1 MSWQPKSTLGLSL
14 LLAATLSGAQDGV
27 HWPSFRGVGGSGV
40 ADGYPTPERW
50 DLATAQNVRWKTAIP
65 GLAHSSPVVWGDR
78 IFVTTVVSRGGDDS
92 LKVGLYGD
100 IAPVDDDTE
109 HAYRVLAVDKRTGNV
124 LWSRLAVR
132 TVPKIQ
138 RHPKATHANS
148 SPATDGRHVAAFFGS
163 EGLFV
168 YDASGRLL
176 WKKDFGTLDAGFFR
190 VPDAQWGFGNS
201 PIIRGRSVIVLADV
215 QENSFLAAYNLADGK
230 ELWKT
235 SRDDVPTWTTPTVH
249 RSPDRTQVIVNGFH
263 HMGGYDFR
271 TGTELWRMSAAGDI
285 PVPRPFVSDGL
296 IILSSSHGG
305 GSPLVAVHPSATGD
319 ITLAEGESANDH
331 VAWSHPRDGSYLP
344 TPIGYEGLVYVIRD
358 NGVLS
363 AFDAQSGERRYR
375 QRVGSG
381 IAFSASP
388 VAADGKLYLTSED
401 GDVFVVRAGPRYE
414 LIERNSMGEVTMAT
428 PAVSEGML
436 IFRTRSHLVA
446 IANNSG

>member
-1 MSWQPKSTLGLSL
+1 MSWQSKSILLSL
-14 LLAATLSGAQDGV
+14 LLTATPAGAQHGV
-27 HWPSFRGVGGSGV
+27 HWPSFRGAAGSGV

-78 IFVTTVVSRGGDDS
+78 IFVTTVVSRAGNDS

-100 IAPVDDDTE
+100 ITPIEDDAPQ
-109 HAYRVLAVDKRTGNV
+109 AFRVIALDKKTGNI
-124 LWSRLAVR
+124 LWSQLAFQG
-132 TVPKIQ
+132 VPKIK

-176 WKKDFGTLDAGFFR
+176 WKKDFGMLDAGFFR
-190 VPDAQWGFGNS
+190 VPEAQWGFGNS
-201 PIIRGRSVIVLADV
+201 PVIHGRAVIVLADV
-215 QENSFLAAYNLADGK
+215 QENSFIAAYNLADGK

-235 SRDDVPTWTTPTVH
+235 SRDDVPTWTTPTVY
-249 RSPDRTQVIVNGFH
+249 RDADRTQVIVNGFH
-263 HMGGYDFR
+263 HSGGYDVR
-271 TGTELWRMSAAGDI
+271 TGSELWRMSATGDI
-285 PVPRPFVSDGL
+285 PVPRPFIVDGL
-296 IILSSSHGG
+296 IMLSSSHGG
-305 GSPLVAVHPSATGD
+305 GSPLIAVRPSATGD
-319 ITLAEGESANDH
+319 VTLAEGESSNDH
-331 VAWSHPRDGSYLP
+331 VAWSHPREGSYLP

-381 IAFSASP
+381 IASSASP

-414 LIERNSMGEVTMAT
+414 LIERNSLGEVTMAT